1 MVFTVLFS
9 VLFCLVG
16 FIMGWLGC
24 ERYTALMM
32 QEVHEF
38 DQLFEEN
45 PHPEIFDKDGNGLVD
60 LDEFAMG
67 MAKVA
72 FFLVD
77 LDEFA
82 MGMAKVTFFFGSISM
97 NLPWGWQRLL
107 FWGGRSR

>member
-45 PHPEIFDKDGNGLVD
+45 PHPEIFDKDGNIDRGDYMHVKFD
-60 LDEFAMG
+60 LGYNPDEFEP
-67 MAKVA
+67 
-72 FFLVD
+72 D
-77 LDEFA
+77 DIIEE
-82 MGMAKVTFFFGSISM
+82 
-97 NLPWGWQRLL
+97 W
-107 FWGGRSR
+107 